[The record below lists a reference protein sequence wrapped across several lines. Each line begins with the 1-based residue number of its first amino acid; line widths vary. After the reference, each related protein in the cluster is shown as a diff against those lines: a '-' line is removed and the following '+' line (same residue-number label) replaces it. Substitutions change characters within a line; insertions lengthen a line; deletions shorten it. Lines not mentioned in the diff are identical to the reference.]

1 MKRINDTLSGAS
13 EALTD
18 EVCPEQHDKSAEA
31 EDRPCGGDTLYK
43 SLWIAGRYAL
53 QLAAADAG
61 VPYQAVPEGGLSEW
75 TKEAFLRDDAL
86 IFVGA
91 CGIAVRSIAP
101 YVRDK
106 FQDPAVVCVD
116 EAGQFAIPLLSGHVG
131 GANRLAE
138 MVEKKFAVDVF
149 AKDHGFVI
157 TDRKLAKEI
166 SADILAGEPVGAFS
180 DFGFSAWKKIPE
192 GLFEDRICKRNLWV
206 TVSGKEKKGIP
217 SDRVLRLIPRCVAL
231 GIGCKRGTPV
241 EKIRT
246 AVESAMERNGIDLRS
261 VFAAASIDIKKQE
274 QGLIEFAKELQ
285 VPFLT
290 FSSEELNG
298 QPGDFPESEFVRK
311 TTGTGNVCE
320 RSAVAACRLGVRASE
335 CRILIHKEAKDGV
348 TVAAAYYMIGKS
360 GENAD
365 REEKSRG

>member
-1 MKRINDTLSGAS
+1 M
-13 EALTD
+13 
-18 EVCPEQHDKSAEA
+18 
-31 EDRPCGGDTLYK
+31 
-43 SLWIAGRYAL
+43 
-53 QLAAADAG
+53 
-61 VPYQAVPEGGLSEW
+61 
-75 TKEAFLRDDAL
+75 
-86 IFVGA
+86 
-91 CGIAVRSIAP
+91 
-101 YVRDK
+101 
-106 FQDPAVVCVD
+106 
-116 EAGQFAIPLLSGHVG
+116 
-131 GANRLAE
+131 
-138 MVEKKFAVDVF
+138 F

-166 SADILAGEPVGAFS
+166 SADILAGEPVGVFS

-192 GLFEDRICKRNLWV
+192 GLFEDRICKRNLWI

-217 SDRVLRLIPRCVAL
+217 ENRVLRLIPRCVAL

-246 AVESAMERNGIDLRS
+246 AVESAMERNGVDLRS
-261 VFAAASIDIKKQE
+261 VFAVASIDIKKQE

-335 CRILIHKEAKDGV
+335 CRILIHKEAEDGV
-348 TVAAAYYMIGKS
+348 TVAAAYYMIGRF
-360 GENAD
+360 GENTD
-365 REEKSRG
+365 REEK

>member
-1 MKRINDTLSGAS
+1 MEKSDLGRESIMNISLICFTRDGFETMKRINDTLSGAS
-13 EALTD
+13 EAFANAS
-18 EVCPEQHDKSAEA
+18 CPEHRDRSAKT
-31 EDRPCGGDTLYK
+31 EDRSCEGGTLYK

-53 QLAAADAG
+53 QLAATDAG

-116 EAGQFAIPLLSGHVG
+116 EAGQFVIPLLSGHVG

-138 MVEKKFAVDVF
+138 MVASGIGAVPVVTTATDVEKKFAVD
-149 AKDHGFVI
+149 
-157 TDRKLAKEI
+157 
-166 SADILAGEPVGAFS
+166 
-180 DFGFSAWKKIPE
+180 
-192 GLFEDRICKRNLWV
+192 
-206 TVSGKEKKGIP
+206 
-217 SDRVLRLIPRCVAL
+217 
-231 GIGCKRGTPV
+231 
-241 EKIRT
+241 
-246 AVESAMERNGIDLRS
+246 M
-261 VFAAASIDIKKQE
+261 
-274 QGLIEFAKELQ
+274 FAKELQ

-298 QPGDFPESEFVRK
+298 QPGDFPESEFVQK

-320 RSAVAACRLGVRASE
+320 RSAVAVCRLGVRASE
-335 CRILIHKEAKDGV
+335 CRILIHKEAEDGV

-360 GENAD
+360 GEKCGSG
-365 REEKSRG
+365 RKIERIE

>member
-1 MKRINDTLSGAS
+1 MNISLICFTRDGFETMKRINNALSGAS

-18 EVCPEQHDKSAEA
+18 EVCPEQYDKSAEE

-53 QLAAADAG
+53 QLAATDAG

-75 TKEAFLRDDAL
+75 TKESFLRDDAL

-116 EAGQFAIPLLSGHVG
+116 EAGQFVIPLLSGHVG

-138 MVEKKFAVDVF
+138 TVASGIGAVPVVTTATDVEKKFAVDVF

-166 SADILAGEPVGAFS
+166 SADILAGEPVGVFS

-192 GLFEDRICKRNLWV
+192 GLFENRICKRNLWV

-231 GIGCKRGTPV
+231 GIGCKRG
-241 EKIRT
+241 
-246 AVESAMERNGIDLRS
+246 DLRCLLHCNWRRWK
-261 VFAAASIDIKKQE
+261 D
-274 QGLIEFAKELQ
+274 L
-285 VPFLT
+285 
-290 FSSEELNG
+290 
-298 QPGDFPESEFVRK
+298 RK
-311 TTGTGNVCE
+311 T
-320 RSAVAACRLGVRASE
+320 
-335 CRILIHKEAKDGV
+335 
-348 TVAAAYYMIGKS
+348 
-360 GENAD
+360 
-365 REEKSRG
+365 